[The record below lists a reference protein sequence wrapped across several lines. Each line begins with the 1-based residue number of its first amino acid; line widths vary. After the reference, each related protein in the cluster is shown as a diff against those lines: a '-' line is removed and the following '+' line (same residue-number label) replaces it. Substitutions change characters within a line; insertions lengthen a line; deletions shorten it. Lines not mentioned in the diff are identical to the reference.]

1 MYKMPSLGLML
12 LEVVSREESFTFTFE
27 VTFLCIVSIV
37 QYKEKVMMLKRN
49 SDKNR
54 IEENYR
60 LGHYQLRPYS
70 AKINSQ
76 SLEDAHAGIWFCSQK
91 F

>member
-27 VTFLCIVSIV
+27 VTLFMHSIYCAV
-37 QYKEKVMMLKRN
+37 QRKGDDV
-49 SDKNR
+49 KN
-54 IEENYR
+54 
-60 LGHYQLRPYS
+60 
-70 AKINSQ
+70 
-76 SLEDAHAGIWFCSQK
+76 K